1 MSNSAI
7 LWTVARQAPLSMGFS
22 RQEYGVGCHALLQGI
37 FPTQG
42 LNPSLLQLLYCRQ
55 ILLPLSH
62 QGSLLKSDSGSQTSV
77 HWGKCLAMPAML
89 LVPPCSPC
97 SLHPFPI
104 PLLGELG
111 IHWAGL
117 AQLCSGAP
125 FLILQEACPQ
135 DTPGM
140 PQIGLFNSGVF
151 SKPIWLSYNF

>member
-1 MSNSAI
+1 
-7 LWTVARQAPLSMGFS
+7 MGFS
-22 RQEYGVGCHALLQGI
+22 RQEHGVGCHALLQGI
-37 FPTQG
+37 FPTQES
-42 LNPSLLQLLYCRQ
+42 NSSLLQLLHCRQ
-55 ILLPLSH
+55 ILLPPSH
-62 QGSLLKSDSGSQTSV
+62 WGSPLKSDSGSQTSV
-77 HWGKCLAMPAML
+77 RWGKCLAMPAMS

-97 SLHPFPI
+97 PLHPFPG

-125 FLILQEACPQ
+125 FLLLQEACPQ

-140 PQIGLFNSGVF
+140 PQIGLFNSGVL